1 MGQKF
6 RLTPASFPVG
16 LPTSAGTHFFRCSA
30 YLTLCI
36 SDYFRHHARFQA
48 FNAPARAGPNA
59 DYRRVQNTGTNKMKC
74 QTIGFY
80 GTRHSYNCNEFIWKA
95 EYINI

>member
-59 DYRRVQNTGTNKMKC
+59 DYRREQNIGTNKWNAKLLVSTGQDIHIIAMSLSGK
-74 QTIGFY
+74 
-80 GTRHSYNCNEFIWKA
+80 R
-95 EYINI
+95 NI